1 MGITQDINEDGK
13 YKRKDLHV
21 WEEYGFWYACISG
34 LTYDGLYFE
43 SEDMGPMPSLAEAV
57 DYGLL
62 VEDGDVD
69 VEYVYDFGS
78 NSEWIMVY

>member
-1 MGITQDINEDGK
+1 MAITQEINEDGK

-21 WEEYGFWYACISG
+21 WEENGSWYACISG

-43 SEDMGPMPSLAEAV
+43 SEDMGPMFSLADAV
-57 DYGLL
+57 DYALR

-69 VEYVYDFGS
+69 VEYVYDLTD